1 VRITIAT
8 VGRARGGPIAELF
21 DEYVGRLTWPVTLK
35 EIEIKGAL
43 PPAETQLREAQALL
57 AAIPAKAKLVVLD
70 GSGIALDSA
79 GLAKKLGGWRD
90 QGVADLAFLI
100 GGADGH
106 TAETLEKADLR
117 LSLGP
122 MTWPHRLVRVMLVEQ
137 LYRAASILAGH
148 PYHRA

>member
-1 VRITIAT
+1 MRITIAT

-21 DEYVGRLTWPVTLK
+21 DEYVRRLAWPVSLK

-43 PPAETQLREAQALL
+43 PAAETQAREGQALL
-57 AAIPAKAKLVVLD
+57 AAIPAKARIVVLD
-70 GSGIALDSA
+70 GGGTALDSE
-79 GLAKKLGGWRD
+79 GLARKLGSWRD
-90 QGVADLAFLI
+90 QGTAELAFLI

-106 TAETLEKADLR
+106 TAEILEKADLR

-137 LYRAASILAGH
+137 LYRADRILAGH

>member
-1 VRITIAT
+1 MRITIAT

-21 DEYVGRLTWPVTLK
+21 DDYAKRLAWPVALK

-43 PPAETQLREAQALL
+43 PPAETQAREGQALL
-57 AAIPAKAKLVVLD
+57 AAVPAKARLVVLD
-70 GSGIALDSA
+70 GRGTELDSE
-79 GLAKKLGGWRD
+79 GLAKRLGAWRD
-90 QGVADLAFLI
+90 QGTADLAFLI

-106 TAETLEKADLR
+106 TDDVLGRADLR

-137 LYRAASILAGH
+137 IYRAASILAGH